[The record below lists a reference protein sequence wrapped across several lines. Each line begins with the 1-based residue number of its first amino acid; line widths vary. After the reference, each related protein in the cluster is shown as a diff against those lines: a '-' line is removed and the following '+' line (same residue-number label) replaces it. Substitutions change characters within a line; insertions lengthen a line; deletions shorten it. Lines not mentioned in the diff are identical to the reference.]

1 MKVSRYALGL
11 ALLLGACT
19 GRTKLT
25 EINEERVFFD
35 FDKST
40 ITSDAKGGL
49 LAQSEFL
56 KANPN
61 VKVVVEGHCDERGTR
76 EYNLALGAR
85 RANASKQVLVKDGV
99 AANRVKTVSYGKDR
113 PWKKGAGEGVWKYNR
128 NTTTIEVK

>member
-35 FDKST
+35 FDKSA
-40 ITSDAKGGL
+40 ITSDAKDGL

-99 AANRVKTVSYGKDR
+99 AASRVKTVSYGKDR
-113 PWKKGAGEGVWKYNR
+113 PWKKGTGEGVWQYNR